1 MKNLINTTIYET
13 AQVNGKWY
21 VKNEASDRTESTL
34 SFGSKFLADML
45 CANMMG
51 YTVST
56 EEFVNAS
63 NKGAYT
69 EVA

>member
-13 AQVNGKWY
+13 AQENGKWY
-21 VKNEASDRTESTL
+21 VKNEACDRTESTL

-56 EEFVNAS
+56 EDFVNAS
-63 NKGAYT
+63 NKGSYM

>member
-1 MKNLINTTIYET
+1 MKNLTNTTIYET

-21 VKNEASDRTESTL
+21 VKNEVSDKTESTL
-34 SFGSKFLADML
+34 SFTSKFLADML

-56 EEFVNAS
+56 KELVKDIYKN
-63 NKGAYT
+63 
-69 EVA
+69 VA